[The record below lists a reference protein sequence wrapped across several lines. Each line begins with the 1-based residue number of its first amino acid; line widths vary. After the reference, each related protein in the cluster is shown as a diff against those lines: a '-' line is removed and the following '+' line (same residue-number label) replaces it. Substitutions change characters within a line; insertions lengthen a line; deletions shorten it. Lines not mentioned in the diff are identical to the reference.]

1 MVVPIASVTNLM
13 TAMVVLDAKLPLDQR
28 LPVTIREAREMQGV
42 FSRVRIGSEI
52 SRREMLLLTL
62 MSSEHRAAARLAHHY
77 PGGHS
82 ASIQAM
88 NAQARAPGRPRPPY
102 AGPPGLSDRNARS
115 EERRVETAGVTRFR
129 CRWSTN
135 N

>member
-28 LPVTIREAREMQGV
+28 LPVTIRDAREMQGV

-62 MSSEHRAAARLAHHY
+62 MSSENRAAASLAHHY
-77 PGGHS
+77 PGGYS
-82 ASIQAM
+82 AFIQAM
-88 NAQARAPGRPRPPY
+88 NAKARALGMTRPHY
-102 AGPPGLSDRNARS
+102 VEPPGLSERNVRTAA
-115 EERRVETAGVTRFR
+115 RRVGKECVSTVKY
-129 CRWSTN
+129 RW
-135 N
+135 